1 MISLPKAVVASLA
14 FLIMRVVEKSLVFIT
29 SPIYTRMLSQDEFGE
44 VSVFLSWQNML
55 GIITMFCLSYGV
67 FNNGMMDYEHDRD
80 GYSFSMLVLSNIIT
94 FICGIVLFILYPYIH
109 QSLGMD
115 IPLLA
120 LMFLIFFTQPA
131 FNFWMAR
138 QRFEYK
144 YKAMSAIVVASAVL
158 SSISAI
164 ALIWLWPGH
173 GVYARLFGGFGV
185 FIIVYCFFY
194 IYIASRAE
202 GKLNVSYWKG
212 ALIFNLPLIPH
223 YLSSHVLNNSNRII
237 IASIV
242 GNVAAAKYSLA
253 YTIGLAVTVVWSSI
267 NASLIPYTYEK
278 CREEDFTALSSVTNV
293 IVLFYSV
300 ACGVLILLAPEM
312 LAIMA
317 PKSYSECVYI
327 IPPIVGGIFFMSIYF
342 IFANVIYYYKK
353 PKYVMY
359 ASVTSAVF
367 NVVLNYLLIPKY
379 GYFAA
384 GYTTLGCF
392 ILQAVFDYY
401 AMKKVT
407 GTCIYN
413 IQFLVTLGICIL
425 CVSLFSSLL
434 YHNNFIR
441 YLILVVLCIAL
452 FIFRKKIMSAILN
465 LRTSR

>member
-144 YKAMSAIVVASAVL
+144 YRAMSAIVVASAVL
-158 SSISAI
+158 SSISAT

-194 IYIASRAE
+194 IYIASKAE

-278 CREEDFTALSSVTNV
+278 CRQEDFTALSSETNV